1 MSGNRCQRVMTS
13 IIAMTFVGVVLYA
26 PSSARSADI
35 VFDPTNLTQNIIS
48 AAQQTLS
55 VAKEAE
61 MIVNQGTQIAKQV
74 EQLEHEVEMLRD
86 MAVNSLPA
94 ATVAWGEAGEAI
106 DTLGDAIDLGV
117 SISYKL
123 SDVADVFEGRFPGY
137 VAPSNWRSAYKSWST
152 SVLDTLRGTLASAGR
167 NVADAKDVQSALD
180 ALRDSNDGATGR
192 LEALQIGNQIASLQ
206 VEEIAKLR
214 QLFAAQINAQ
224 NAYLGAQEAKEAG
237 AAAAFDAWTEN
248 APLTIPVSRANE
260 GLGAVP
266 RPSRA
271 AGGVR

>member
-1 MSGNRCQRVMTS
+1 MSRSERNQAS
-13 IIAMTFVGVVLYA
+13 NAIAAIALVGLVVCPPRA
-26 PSSARSADI
+26 TRSYDI
-35 VFDPTNLTQNIIS
+35 VLDPQNLAQNIIS

-61 MIVNQGTQIAKQV
+61 MVVK
-74 EQLEHEVEMLRD
+74 QLEHELEMLRD
-86 MAVNSLPA
+86 MALNSIPA
-94 ATVAWGEAGEAI
+94 ATVAWGETSTAL
-106 DTLGDAIDLGV
+106 DTLGKAIDLGM
-117 SISYKL
+117 SISYAV

-137 VAPSNWRSAYKSWST
+137 VAPTDWPAAYKSWST

>member
-1 MSGNRCQRVMTS
+1 MSRSEEKGVSNAIVA
-13 IIAMTFVGVVLYA
+13 IALVGLVLYPLRA
-26 PSSARSADI
+26 ARGFDI
-35 VFDPTNLTQNIIS
+35 VLDPQNLAQNIIS

-61 MIVNQGTQIAKQV
+61 MVVNQGTQIAQQV
-74 EQLEHEVEMLRD
+74 QQLEHEIEMLRD
-86 MAVNSLPA
+86 MALNSIPA
-94 ATVAWGEAGEAI
+94 ATVAWGETGVAL
-106 DTLGDAIDLGV
+106 DTLGKAIDLGM
-117 SISYKL
+117 SISYAA
-123 SDVADVFEGRFPGY
+123 SDVANVFEGRFPGY
-137 VAPSNWRSAYKSWST
+137 VAPTDWPAAYKSWSS
-152 SVLDTLRGTLASAGR
+152 SVLDTLRGTLVSAGR
-167 NVADAKDVQSALD
+167 NVADARDVQTALD
-180 ALRDSNDGATGR
+180 ALRSSNDGAQGR